1 MQNETAH
8 GGKIMSYSEP
18 IDFTGK
24 AWLSQTLEPS
34 HISSNDL
41 KGYS

>member
-1 MQNETAH
+1 
-8 GGKIMSYSEP
+8 MSYSEP
-18 IDFTGK
+18 TDFMEN
-24 AWLSQTLEPS
+24 AWLSQTLESS